1 MDRINRV
8 GSSSPVRN
16 TEPSSVYKRP
26 SVVKPSLISRIL
38 SLPDKHPRIAFA
50 FDITILAL
58 AIISMVAILI
68 VSQGQGIL
76 LFALIPG
83 IVLGAFGIYML
94 VSDIGKHGS
103 EKLKRVIDTVA
114 AVVTPFLLLGIA
126 SCMLLAACAL
136 SGGGALLLIH
146 PFFVMGMVTMGVSL
160 ITLNRV
166 TYAHFRDR
174 AIEESKK
181 TKALSNEYFP
191 DLNNRTKR
199 RKTRRE
205 WEEAEARRELRL
217 RAERANKRLTRAEK
231 SSQGTFSSSS
241 FSSSSSSDSDYETA
255 RTSLSTT
262 INGSYSGSY
271 HTPSSSAN
279 SSSSASTTAAVG
291 AITTTS
297 SGAGGVG
304 SSSSNCSVRS
314 ISKSDK
320 SKKDSEKNKEESK
333 DGKKKKLKKKK
344 ERDEHRKAMKRR
356 QAKK

>member
-38 SLPDKHPRIAFA
+38 SLPDRHPRVAFA

-68 VSQGQGIL
+68 VTQGQGVL

-199 RKTRRE
+199 RKIRKEFEKT
-205 WEEAEARRELRL
+205 AARRELRL
-217 RAERANKRLTRAEK
+217 RAERANKRLTRIEK
-231 SSQGTFSSSS
+231 NSQGTFSSSS
-241 FSSSSSSDSDYETA
+241 LSSSSSSDSDYETA
-255 RTSLSTT
+255 HTSLSTT
-262 INGSYSGSY
+262 ITSSYSGGH

-304 SSSSNCSVRS
+304 SSSSNRSVS
-314 ISKSDK
+314 SVSKSDK
-320 SKKDSEKNKEESK
+320 SKKDSEKDKEKSQEE
-333 DGKKKKLKKKK
+333 DKKRKKLKKRK
-344 ERDEHRKAMKRR
+344 ERDNLRRRAKRNAR
-356 QAKK
+356 